1 MSETE
6 SGAGAS
12 GAAIPPGAGT
22 GGYGLPFTVW
32 TATRGYRW
40 SSVPAGC
47 TKEALAFFLEQAQA
61 FRTAYDPPGQTLEG
75 CIVWGEVAAAVFRQ
89 FQAEA
94 WDYAGRD
101 ADYWALALLPVKA
114 LSQVDVPALLDNPL
128 FQRPLREVPEVVECP
143 ARTAPATPPAELRAL
158 AARLFRGERLKDF
171 DFTVM
176 ADLVEAYK
184 SDCPGWRF
192 IQIDA
197 PTGRRMVAETRAWLR
212 DPCPP
217 PLPPLV
223 PEPSVPPPLVEPPP
237 PPLRSP
243 EEVPEAPGAR
253 LARRSITIK
262 RSDLV
267 SRVPAADPVVQRGE
281 PSERKM
287 LFGLDREALIWG
299 FLIGLLLGLVLGIRS
314 ATVWFARMQG
324 GV

>member
-1 MSETE
+1 MSEAV

-12 GAAIPPGAGT
+12 GAAIPPGVGT
-22 GGYGLPFTVW
+22 GGYVLPFTVW
-32 TATRGYRW
+32 TATHGYRW

-61 FRTAYDPPGQTLEG
+61 FRTAYDPPGQTLAG

-101 ADYWALALLPVKA
+101 ADYWALALLPVEM
-114 LSQVDVPALLDNPL
+114 LSQVNVPALLANPL
-128 FQRPLREVPEVVECP
+128 FQRPLREVPEEVACP
-143 ARTAPATPPAELRAL
+143 ARTAPATPPAELREL
-158 AARLFRGERLKDF
+158 AARFFRGERLKDF

-184 SDCPGWRF
+184 ADCPGWRF

-197 PTGRRMVAETRAWLR
+197 PTGRRMVAETQAWLR
-212 DPCPP
+212 NPCPP
-217 PLPPLV
+217 PLPPSV
-223 PEPSVPPPLVEPPP
+223 PEPSVPPPLVVQPP

-243 EEVPEAPGAR
+243 EEVLEAPGAR

-267 SRVPAADPVVQRGE
+267 SRVSAAEPVVQWVE
-281 PSERKM
+281 LPERKT
-287 LFGLDREALIWG
+287 LFGFDREALIWG
-299 FLIGLLLGLVLGIRS
+299 FVIGLLLGLALGFLS
-314 ATVWFARMQG
+314 ATVWFVLTQG